1 MGAQHCL
8 HPSLRRM
15 NEHIK
20 NRHEGGTGLSG
31 EQFGALATI
40 QASKSGHKA
49 SWIEILPTKT
59 AAREQED
66 YRSESILE
74 SKLRLL
80 KTYIFH
86 IGEENSSEHGDFF
99 CKIGDT
105 NMFKEDVVS
114 LMTNTTRLCQNA
126 GAEIVRQQAMR
137 NAENQISSK
146 SFLPVQPGSVVRD
159 AGTVAQFVFF
169 CSKAPWDAKPKELNT
184 KNILSNAFFER
195 NTTITQTFMMRLV

>member
-137 NAENQISSK
+137 NAEPDFKQIIFASPARISRSICGNCRSICVLLFKSSMGCK
-146 SFLPVQPGSVVRD
+146 TQG
-159 AGTVAQFVFF
+159 AEYKEHIEQCFF
-169 CSKAPWDAKPKELNT
+169 
-184 KNILSNAFFER
+184 
-195 NTTITQTFMMRLV
+195 